1 MINVNG
7 VQPAGSAGAVEP
19 VGKAMSAPPAAA
31 SQGVSDVVEISLAA
45 RLTAK
50 LQEAPAIRADLVAK
64 VKAEIA
70 SGVYETPERLDVA
83 VDRLLKDIL

>member
-7 VQPAGSAGAVEP
+7 VQPAGGAGAIEP
-19 VGKAMSAPPAAA
+19 VGRAISANPAAP

-50 LQEAPAIRADLVAK
+50 LQETPAIRADLVER

-70 SGVYETPERLDVA
+70 SGAYETPERIQIA
-83 VDRLLKDIL
+83 VERLLKDLL

>member
-1 MINVNG
+1 MINVNA
-7 VQPAGSAGAVEP
+7 VQSAGGAGSIEP
-19 VGKAMSAPPAAA
+19 VGKAISANPGAP

-50 LQEAPAIRADLVAK
+50 LQEAPAIRADLVAR

-70 SGVYETPERLDVA
+70 SGAYETPERLQIA
-83 VDRLLKDIL
+83 ADRLLKDVL